1 MTWFVYYEHTLL
13 LDQICDEIVVD
24 KILKKNYHIFIRG
37 QDILTKLIVMAID
50 NVKCVDARGKS
61 IPAI

>member
-1 MTWFVYYEHTLL
+1 
-13 LDQICDEIVVD
+13 VVD

-37 QDILTKLIVMAID
+37 QDILTKLIVMAIG